1 MHLCA
6 LVDDPDAAAAAAA
19 AAAAGGD
26 GEGNNLQVLP
36 GFPAYIYI
44 YIEMYSGYRVCR
56 WPYMCVWGV
65 NDFSA

>member
-19 AAAAGGD
+19 AAAVAGGD

-44 YIEMYSGYRVCR
+44 YI
-56 WPYMCVWGV
+56 
-65 NDFSA
+65 